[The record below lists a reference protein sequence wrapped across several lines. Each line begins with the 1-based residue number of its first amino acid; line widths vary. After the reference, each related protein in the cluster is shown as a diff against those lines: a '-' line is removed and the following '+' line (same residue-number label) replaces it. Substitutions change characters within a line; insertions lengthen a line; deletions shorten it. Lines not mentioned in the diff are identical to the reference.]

1 MTPVSE
7 DEDNVLKAF
16 TVPKNR
22 SLASPLQVITI
33 PALVSKKSF
42 TIKLKKKPIYF
53 RRSEVMLL
61 NNSQCLKDSSKIPCC
76 HSYETH

>member
-42 TIKLKKKPIYF
+42 TIKLKKKKNILD
-53 RRSEVMLL
+53 VV
-61 NNSQCLKDSSKIPCC
+61 Q
-76 HSYETH
+76 